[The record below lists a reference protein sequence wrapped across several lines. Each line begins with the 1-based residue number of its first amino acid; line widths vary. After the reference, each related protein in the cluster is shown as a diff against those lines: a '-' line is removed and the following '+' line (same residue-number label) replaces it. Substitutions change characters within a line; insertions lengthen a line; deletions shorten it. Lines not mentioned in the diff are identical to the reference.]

1 MLYLVTFL
9 KDWIILQVL
18 NKILILLFLSVSLK
32 ATPNFQVDKSY
43 PNLGLRMR
51 TLTSSNPEP
60 LSQLTVYTYIYTKGE
75 ESKKINMYDPFEI
88 WYSDQHKGQ
97 WRDKDGNLFI
107 IAQPEN
113 LKPTFKEK
121 HILLERYRKTINSGK
136 FKIDL
141 NRTDSLKSWIE
152 DFAQV
157 GIKELEP
164 IKTTS
169 FDIQNS
175 TFFET
180 TNPNTLVYTFTLKAK
195 GQNRT
200 PETYVAIIK
209 ILDNSSPQ
217 KARQNFENQF
227 LKTIRTIPKHGIYPS
242 NYTVGTIKEDSED
255 NIKSTVA
262 EKSIENMEGW
272 WSQRVD
278 DYIFLTDIK
287 DYNGRKLITF
297 LEYTM
302 PAIRKAFQQAIPP
315 MKPISDVSVIRI
327 FEQESGYKQH
337 VDTMQWTSGVW
348 QPAKRELTVL
358 YQRKDKQKNIE
369 VIVHEGLHQ
378 YMFYATDMIA
388 TSPWFNEGFACFFQT
403 AQVVDKGRKVLIPE
417 QTQFATFVSKNEE
430 LIANQIPELLAK
442 DYEQFYEPNTRQ
454 LNYVTAWSIIY
465 FLQKDQSLT
474 NKLYEHIIPTYLK
487 TLKTEKD
494 YQKATKEAFRNVEM
508 ETFKEDFIRFWETQ
522 RYSAN
527 RYTPFDKL

>member
-1 MLYLVTFL
+1 MCS
-9 KDWIILQVL
+9 L
-18 NKILILLFLSVSLK
+18 NLK
-32 ATPNFQVDKSY
+32 AAPNFQVDKSY
-43 PNLGLRMR
+43 PNLGLKMR
-51 TLTSSNPEP
+51 TLALSTPVP
-60 LSQLTVYTYIYTKGE
+60 LSQLTIYTYIYTKGD

-88 WYSDQHKGQ
+88 WYSEQHKGQ

-113 LKPTFKEK
+113 LKPTFKDK
-121 HILLERYRKTINSGK
+121 HILLERYLQTIDSDK
-136 FKIDL
+136 YKIDL
-141 NRTDSLKSWIE
+141 NRTENIKKWIQ

-157 GIKELEP
+157 GVKDVEP

-169 FDIQNS
+169 FDLQNS

-180 TNPNTLVYTFTLKAK
+180 TNPNTLVYTFTSKAK
-195 GQNRT
+195 GQNRK

-209 ILDNSSPQ
+209 IFDNSSSE

-227 LKTIRTIPKHGIYPS
+227 LKTIRTIPKYNIYP
-242 NYTVGTIKEDSED
+242 NTYTVGTKKENTED
-255 NIKSTVA
+255 NRRNTAA

-287 DYNGRKLITF
+287 DFKGRKLISF

-315 MKPISDVSVIRI
+315 IEPISDVSVIRI
-327 FEQESGYKQH
+327 FENESDYKQH
-337 VDTMQWTSGVW
+337 LGSMQWTSGVW

-358 YQRKDKQKNIE
+358 YQSKDQNTTIE

-378 YMFYATDMIA
+378 YMFYATDMIS

-403 AQVVDKGRKVLIPE
+403 AQVVDKGKKVLVPE
-417 QTQFATFVSKNEE
+417 QKQFATFVSKNEE
-430 LIANQIPELLAK
+430 LIANHIPHLLKK
-442 DYEQFYEPNTRQ
+442 DYDQFYEPTTRK

-465 FLQKDQSLT
+465 FLQKNQSST
-474 NKLYEHIIPTYLK
+474 YKLYEHIIPTYLK
-487 TLKTEKD
+487 ALKNEKD
-494 YQKATKEAFRNVEM
+494 FHKATSEAFRNVDM
-508 ETFKEDFIRFWETQ
+508 KTFKENFIRFWDTQ